1 MNGIILT
8 FIYLPLLFF
17 KTAEPTKTPHF
28 YWYLKGYDK
37 TNYIL
42 EKGKY
47 QISADKLTKLQ
58 DHKERTIWL
67 SDIRQM
73 IDSLP
78 EGKKD
83 VLFYIHGYMADNPAF
98 VKESGYVLQKEY
110 FDHKDSPYAFVISL
124 QWDAPADYRRSR
136 SVALEKGTHFAVLV
150 NDLYKIFEEQGIAPE
165 FSFFCHSMGNR
176 VFEGLYDSLIT
187 INPDI
192 HLDKV
197 FLMAADLESD
207 IFNDRFSTMPAVANR
222 IYIYNNLNDRTL
234 AMANAFVPY
243 KRLGIFG
250 PEKSSCQND
259 NIQTVDVSDMDDD
272 ETLAGRMSLHR
283 YYYDSPM
290 VRSKIRNQMAAQ
302 VVINR

>member
-8 FIYLPLLFF
+8 LVYYSLLLF
-17 KTAEPTKTPHF
+17 KSPEPTKTPHF

-47 QISADKLTKLQ
+47 QISADKLIKLADQ
-58 DHKERTIWL
+58 TERTVWL
-67 SDIRQM
+67 DSIRKM
-73 IDSLP
+73 IDIMP

-83 VLFYIHGYMADNPAF
+83 VLFYIHGYMADNPTF

-110 FDHKDSPYAFVISL
+110 FDQKDSPYGMVISL
-124 QWDAPADYRRSR
+124 QWDAPADYKKSR
-136 SVALEKGTHFAVLV
+136 SVALEKGYNFAVFV
-150 NDLYKIFEEQGIAPE
+150 NDLYGIYEEKGITPE

-176 VFEGLYDSLIT
+176 VFEGLYDSLKT
-187 INPDI
+187 INPDM

-207 IFNDRFSTMPAVANR
+207 IFNDRFSTMPAVANK

-250 PEKSSCQND
+250 PDKSSCLTD
-259 NIQTVDVSDMDDD
+259 NIQTVNVSDMDDD
-272 ETLAGRMSLHR
+272 ETFAGRMSLHR
-283 YYYDSPM
+283 YYYGSPV
-290 VRSKIRNQMAAQ
+290 VRSKIRNQMAEQ
-302 VVINR
+302 IVINR